1 MTTQFS
7 FAVPPFDALSA
18 AERAKLSA
26 ALDIAFYPS
35 ASVLMRSG
43 DAPEHLFVVVKGIV
57 QALDAP
63 DAGGGGAGEVVNVYG
78 EHDAF
83 DALAL
88 LDGGC
93 RNALLRVEEDLVC
106 HLLPKQVFL
115 ELARTNP
122 RFAGFFTESLAERLS
137 RQIHR
142 ETDREMAA
150 GFLAA
155 TVADAT
161 VTPPVFAAP
170 ETSLRDAARMLGRA
184 QAHTLLVRGQG
195 GEGGAA
201 DAGRVG
207 LATRSSLGAAVL
219 LRGKGPG
226 DPVGGVARYDLVTIR
241 ADQPLSDAMEQM
253 TRHGVRRL
261 VVTGPGRDGGDDVV
275 GVLELVSLLGYL
287 ANQSHLVSTQ
297 IRRARSVGDL
307 KAASDAIGR
316 LVHTMAGN
324 GTKQRVICAQV
335 TTLNRALLR
344 RLFDLVVLPDIAAG
358 DACCL
363 VVMGSEGRGE
373 QTIRTDQDN
382 AMVLRDGADVAAAR
396 AAASRFSAALA
407 EIGFPPCPGG
417 MMVSNPAWTR
427 TVSDFRA
434 QIHCWLSLSTE
445 DAFLP
450 LAALTDAAVVAGDP
464 SLLAEV
470 RDEFMRRVRGNDAF
484 LARFARPVLSFDTP
498 GSGPLA
504 SILHAI
510 GDSSE
515 GIDLKKAGLFPVVH
529 GVRSF
534 ALERGIAAIGTDER
548 IERLAGDGL
557 FGDSFAADL
566 REAFLF
572 LLALQ
577 LKTALAAAD
586 RGNGGG
592 AAAAPLVDRH
602 ALSRAEATLLKDSLR
617 VVVALKEQVA
627 HHFRLSLF

>member
-18 AERAKLSA
+18 PERAKLSA
-26 ALDIAFYPS
+26 ALDVAFYP
-35 ASVLMRSG
+35 AGSVLLRAG
-43 DAPEHLFVVVKGIV
+43 EAPEHLFVVVKGIV

-63 DAGGGGAGEVVNVYG
+63 DAGGGAAVGAAGEVVNVYG

-88 LDGGC
+88 LDGAC

-115 ELARTNP
+115 DLARANP

-161 VTPPVFAAP
+161 VAPPVFAAP
-170 ETSLRDAARMLGRA
+170 ETSLREAARMLGRA
-184 QAHTLLVRGQG
+184 QAHTLLVRG
-195 GEGGAA
+195 EGGT

-207 LATRSSLGAAVL
+207 IATRSGLGAAVL
-219 LRGKGPG
+219 LRHKDPG
-226 DPVGGVARYDLVTIR
+226 DPVGGVARFDLVTIR
-241 ADQPLSDAMEQM
+241 ADEPLSDALERM
-253 TRHGVRRL
+253 TRHGIRRL
-261 VVTGPGRDGGDDVV
+261 VVTGPGGHDGGDVL
-275 GVLELVSLLGYL
+275 GVLELVALLGYL
-287 ANQSHLVSTQ
+287 ANQSHLVSSQ
-297 IRRARSVGDL
+297 IRRARSVGEL
-307 KAASDAIGR
+307 KAASGAIGR
-316 LVHTMAGN
+316 LVRTMAGN

-344 RLFDLVVLPDIAAG
+344 RLFELVVLPDVPAG

-373 QTIRTDQDN
+373 QTFRTDQDN
-382 AMVLRDGADVAAAR
+382 ALVLRDGADVAAAR

-407 EIGFPPCPGG
+407 EIGFPPCPGD

-434 QIHCWLSLSTE
+434 QIHRWLSLSTE

-450 LAALTDAAVVAGDP
+450 LAALTDAAAVAGDP

-470 RDEFMRRVRGNDAF
+470 RDEFMRRV
-484 LARFARPVLSFDTP
+484 
-498 GSGPLA
+498 
-504 SILHAI
+504 
-510 GDSSE
+510 
-515 GIDLKKAGLFPVVH
+515 
-529 GVRSF
+529 
-534 ALERGIAAIGTDER
+534 
-548 IERLAGDGL
+548 
-557 FGDSFAADL
+557 
-566 REAFLF
+566 
-572 LLALQ
+572 
-577 LKTALAAAD
+577 
-586 RGNGGG
+586 
-592 AAAAPLVDRH
+592 
-602 ALSRAEATLLKDSLR
+602 
-617 VVVALKEQVA
+617 
-627 HHFRLSLF
+627 